1 MVKGI
6 MKRFIAQSKRAALIA
21 GDIVLLYLSLYLALA
36 IRYGNAFTP
45 DVWDFHIFPFTVSF
59 VIWIAVFYIGG
70 LYEPRTARNDY
81 SFYSL
86 AIKTILTALAATI
99 ILFYLIPSFGIA
111 PKTNLLLMG
120 AIFFALFL
128 LWRHFYNIFIRSSR
142 FSHPTIFIG
151 SNKEMQTVI
160 DIIAANPQLG
170 YHSVAIIETAG
181 HAQAE
186 ELRKIAKEHHADTVV
201 YAKNLNGEQ
210 QGGADMAKILYS
222 LLPLRIDVMDLPTF
236 YARIT
241 GKIPVSI
248 IGETWFLENL
258 IESEK
263 DVFEVEKR
271 LFDIAAA
278 LAFGLAA
285 LLIFPIVAL
294 LIKLDSKG
302 SVLYRQ
308 KRVGKNSRPFL
319 LVKFR
324 TMVADAERG
333 GIAWTQAHD
342 SRITKIGNILR
353 KTRIDELPQLWNVLK
368 GDMSF
373 VGPRPERPEFVEGL
387 EKEITHYPMR
397 HLVKPGLTGWAQIHQ
412 PLGGASV
419 PDSIEKLQYDL
430 YYIKNRSFVIDVD
443 ILAKT
448 VLVIL
453 KREGH

>member
-1 MVKGI
+1 
-6 MKRFIAQSKRAALIA
+6 MKRIISQSKRAALIV
-21 GDIVLLYLSLYLALA
+21 GDILLLYLSLYAALA
-36 IRYGNAFTP
+36 IRYGNEFTS
-45 DVWDFHIFPFTVSF
+45 DTWDFHLFPFTVSF
-59 VIWIAVFYIGG
+59 AVWIAIFYIGG
-70 LYEPRTARNDY
+70 LYEPSAAKNNY

-86 AIKTILTALAATI
+86 AIKTVLTALAATV
-99 ILFYLIPSFGIA
+99 ILFYLVPSFGIA

-151 SNKEMQTVI
+151 SNKEMQAVI
-160 DIIAANPQLG
+160 DIIASHPQLG
-170 YHSVAIIETAG
+170 YHSIAVIETPT
-181 HAQAE
+181 QATAA
-186 ELRKIAKEHHADTVV
+186 ELQKLVREHGVDTVI
-201 YAKNLNGEQ
+201 YAKNLNGERQ
-210 QGGADMAKILYS
+210 ESSDMAKILYS

-241 GKIPVSI
+241 GKVPVSI

-263 DVFEVEKR
+263 DIFEIEKR
-271 LFDIAAA
+271 LFDIVMACVVGACAIIFFPFIA
-278 LAFGLAA
+278 LAIA
-285 LLIFPIVAL
+285 
-294 LIKLDSKG
+294 LDSNG
-302 SVLYRQ
+302 PILYTQR
-308 KRVGKNSRPFL
+308 RVGKNGVPFR

-324 TMVADAERG
+324 TMVTDAERAG
-333 GIAWTQAHD
+333 VTWTKAED
-342 SRITKIGNILR
+342 KRVTKVGTLLR

-412 PLGGASV
+412 PFGGASV
-419 PDSIEKLQYDL
+419 ADSIEKLQYDL

-453 KREGH
+453 RREGR

>member
-1 MVKGI
+1 MQH
-6 MKRFIAQSKRAALIA
+6 MKRIITQSKRAALVI
-21 GDIVLLYLSLYLALA
+21 GDVLLLYLSLYAALA
-36 IRYGNAFTP
+36 IRYGNSFTP
-45 DVWDFHIFPFTVSF
+45 DIWNFHLFPFTISF
-59 VIWIAVFYIGG
+59 GVWIAIFYIGG
-70 LYEPRTARNDY
+70 LYEPSVAKNNY

-86 AIKTILTALAATI
+86 AIKTVLTALAATI

-151 SNKEMQTVI
+151 SNKEMQAVI
-160 DIIAANPQLG
+160 DIIASHPQLG
-170 YHSVAIIETAG
+170 YHSVAVIETAA
-181 HAQAE
+181 HARAS
-186 ELRKIAKEHHADTVV
+186 ELQKLAREHGVDTVV
-201 YAKNLNGEQ
+201 YAKNLNGEHQ
-210 QGGADMAKILYS
+210 ESSDMAKILYS
-222 LLPLRIDVMDLPTF
+222 LLPLHIDIMDLPTF

-258 IESEK
+258 IQSEK
-263 DVFEVEKR
+263 DIFEIEKR
-271 LFDIAAA
+271 LLDIIASFVGGVCA
-278 LAFGLAA
+278 
-285 LLIFPIVAL
+285 LIFFPIIAL
-294 LIKLDSKG
+294 CIMLDSTG
-302 SVLYRQ
+302 PIFYTQR
-308 KRVGKNSRPFL
+308 RVGKNGMSFR

-324 TMVADAERG
+324 TMVTDAERT
-333 GIAWTQAHD
+333 GITWTKAED
-342 SRITKIGNILR
+342 KRVTKVGSILR
-353 KTRIDELPQLWNVLK
+353 KTRIDELPQLWNVFT

-412 PLGGASV
+412 PFGGASV
-419 PDSIEKLQYDL
+419 ADSIEKLQYDL

-453 KREGH
+453 RREGR

>member
-1 MVKGI
+1 MQH
-6 MKRFIAQSKRAALIA
+6 MKRIITQSKRAALVI
-21 GDIVLLYLSLYLALA
+21 GDVLLLYLSLYAALA
-36 IRYGNAFTP
+36 IRYGNSFTP
-45 DVWDFHIFPFTVSF
+45 DIWNFHLFPFTISF
-59 VIWIAVFYIGG
+59 GVWIAIFYIGG
-70 LYEPRTARNDY
+70 LYEPSVAKNNY

-86 AIKTILTALAATI
+86 AIKTVLTALAATI

-151 SNKEMQTVI
+151 SNKEMQAVI
-160 DIIAANPQLG
+160 DIIASHPQLG
-170 YHSVAIIETAG
+170 YHSVAVIETAA
-181 HAQAE
+181 HAQAS
-186 ELRKIAKEHHADTVV
+186 ELQKLAREHGVDTVV
-201 YAKNLNGEQ
+201 YAKNLNGEHQ
-210 QGGADMAKILYS
+210 ESSDMAKILYS
-222 LLPLRIDVMDLPTF
+222 LLPLHIDIMDLPTF

-258 IESEK
+258 IQSEK
-263 DVFEVEKR
+263 DIFEIEKR
-271 LFDIAAA
+271 LFDIIASFVGGVCA
-278 LAFGLAA
+278 
-285 LLIFPIVAL
+285 LIFFPIIAL
-294 LIKLDSKG
+294 CIMLDSTG
-302 SVLYRQ
+302 PIFYTQR
-308 KRVGKNSRPFL
+308 RVGKNGMSFR

-324 TMVADAERG
+324 TMVTDAERT
-333 GIAWTQAHD
+333 GITWTKAED
-342 SRITKIGNILR
+342 KRVTKVGSILR
-353 KTRIDELPQLWNVLK
+353 KTRIDELPQLWNVFT

-412 PLGGASV
+412 PFGGASV
-419 PDSIEKLQYDL
+419 ADSIEKLQYDL

-453 KREGH
+453 RREGR

>member
-1 MVKGI
+1 
-6 MKRFIAQSKRAALIA
+6 MKRIISQSKRAALIV
-21 GDIVLLYLSLYLALA
+21 GDILLLYLSLYAALA
-36 IRYGNAFTP
+36 IRYGNEFTS
-45 DVWDFHIFPFTVSF
+45 DTWDFHLFPFTVSF
-59 VIWIAVFYIGG
+59 AVWIAIFYIGG
-70 LYEPRTARNDY
+70 LYEPSAAKNNY

-86 AIKTILTALAATI
+86 AIKTVLAALAATV
-99 ILFYLIPSFGIA
+99 ILFYLVPSFGIA

-151 SNKEMQTVI
+151 SNKEMQAVI
-160 DIIAANPQLG
+160 DIIASHPQLG
-170 YHSVAIIETAG
+170 YHSIAAIETPT
-181 HAQAE
+181 QATAA
-186 ELRKIAKEHHADTVV
+186 ELQKLVREHGADTVI
-201 YAKNLNGEQ
+201 YAKNLNGERQ
-210 QGGADMAKILYS
+210 ESSDMAKILYS

-241 GKIPVSI
+241 GKVPVSI

-263 DVFEVEKR
+263 DIFEIEKR
-271 LFDIAAA
+271 LFDIVMAFAVGACAIIFFPFIA
-278 LAFGLAA
+278 LAIA
-285 LLIFPIVAL
+285 
-294 LIKLDSKG
+294 LDSNG
-302 SVLYRQ
+302 PILYTQR
-308 KRVGKNSRPFL
+308 RVGKNGVPFR

-324 TMVADAERG
+324 TMVADAERAG
-333 GIAWTQAHD
+333 VTWTKAED
-342 SRITKIGNILR
+342 KRVTNVGALLR

-412 PLGGASV
+412 PFGGASV
-419 PDSIEKLQYDL
+419 ADSIEKLQYDL

-453 KREGH
+453 RREGR

>member
-1 MVKGI
+1 MQY
-6 MKRFIAQSKRAALIA
+6 MKRIITQSKRAALVI
-21 GDIVLLYLSLYLALA
+21 GDILLLYLSLYAALA
-36 IRYGNAFTP
+36 IRYGNSFTP
-45 DVWDFHIFPFTVSF
+45 DTWNFHLFPFTISF
-59 VIWIAVFYIGG
+59 AVWIAIFYIGG
-70 LYEPRTARNDY
+70 LYEPSVAKNNY

-86 AIKTILTALAATI
+86 AIKTVLTALAATI

-151 SNKEMQTVI
+151 SNKEMQAVI
-160 DIIAANPQLG
+160 DIITSHPQLG
-170 YHSVAIIETAG
+170 YHSVAVIETAA
-181 HAQAE
+181 HAQAA
-186 ELRKIAKEHHADTVV
+186 ELQKLAREHGVDTVV
-201 YAKNLNGEQ
+201 YAKNLNGEHQ
-210 QGGADMAKILYS
+210 ESSDMAKILYS
-222 LLPLRIDVMDLPTF
+222 LLPLHIDIMDLPTF

-258 IESEK
+258 IQSEK
-263 DVFEVEKR
+263 DVFEIEKR
-271 LFDIAAA
+271 LFDIIASFVGGVCA
-278 LAFGLAA
+278 
-285 LLIFPIVAL
+285 LIFFPIIAL
-294 LIKLDSKG
+294 CIMLDSTG
-302 SVLYRQ
+302 PIFYTQR
-308 KRVGKNSRPFL
+308 RVGKNGMSFR

-324 TMVADAERG
+324 TMITDAERT
-333 GIAWTQAHD
+333 GITWTKAED
-342 SRITKIGNILR
+342 KRVTKVGSILR
-353 KTRIDELPQLWNVLK
+353 KTRIDELPQLWNVFT

-412 PLGGASV
+412 PFGGASV
-419 PDSIEKLQYDL
+419 ADSIEKLQYDL

-453 KREGH
+453 RREGR